1 MSEVL
6 WVHLL
11 GIFVRT
17 QARELSLGSAAPAL
31 ELLFLNPTRFTVNL
45 SPRGL
50 KIQCIHTK
58 YVKSLG
64 FVLFP
69 EVIATDGNEISTLN

>member
-11 GIFVRT
+11 GIFERT

-45 SPRGL
+45 SPQGVENTMFPY
-50 KIQCIHTK
+50 KICK
-58 YVKSLG
+58 EFG
-64 FVLFP
+64 FRFIP
-69 EVIATDGNEISTLN
+69 RSYSC